1 MPGDCLVRDEAA
13 IALLTSHLIGREGIR
28 AMRIGIIGLPA
39 TGKTTLFNLLCQAGG
54 SHVGYQ
60 SPKEPNVAMV
70 KVPDRRLEYLAALF
84 HPKKLTPATMEFV
97 DFVALTRGAGKG
109 EGLGSHYLSQMR
121 QADAIL
127 HVLRDF
133 EDPGV
138 AHIENTIDSVRD
150 AALVNTEFLLADL
163 DTVEKR
169 IARLELDLKKAK
181 KDEAIRELDLQRRC
195 HAWLL
200 MEKPIRDLPI
210 SAEEDKILGGFTLL
224 TSKPLLYLL
233 NIGEEKLGKPNP
245 AAESL
250 RSLGGKDV
258 AVSQLCLKVEWEI
271 SQLPAEDAEIFRK
284 DLGLTAEGFAEV
296 LRACFEL
303 LGLITF
309 YTGEGGEETRAWT
322 IPAGATALKA
332 AGAIHSDLERG
343 FIRAE
348 VVNFADL
355 EACGSMAA
363 VRKKGLHRVEGK
375 DYRMADG
382 DIVLVRFNV

>member
-1 MPGDCLVRDEAA
+1 
-13 IALLTSHLIGREGIR
+13 
-28 AMRIGIIGLPA
+28 MRIGIIGLPA

-54 SHVGYQ
+54 SHVGHQ
-60 SPKEPNVAMV
+60 SSKEPNVAVV
-70 KVPDRRLEYLAALF
+70 KLPDRRMEYLASLF
-84 HPKKLTPATMEFV
+84 HPKKLTHATTEFV
-97 DFVALTRGAGKG
+97 DFVSLTRGAGKG

-121 QADAIL
+121 QADALL

-138 AHIENTIDSVRD
+138 AHIDATIDPLRD
-150 AALVNTEFLLADL
+150 AAVVNTEFLLADL

-169 IARLELDLKKAK
+169 IARLELDLKKVK

-200 MEKPIRDLPI
+200 TEKPIRDLPV
-210 SAEEDKILGGFTLL
+210 SADEEKILRGFTLL

-233 NIGEEKLGKPNP
+233 NIGEVKLGTPNP

-250 RSLGGKDV
+250 RSLAGKDV
-258 AVSQLCLKVEWEI
+258 AVTQLCLKVEWEI
-271 SQLPAEDAEIFRK
+271 SQLSPEDAEVFRK
-284 DLGLTAEGFAEV
+284 DLGLTAEGFSEV
-296 LRACFEL
+296 LRACFDL

-309 YTGEGGEETRAWT
+309 FTGEGGEETRAWT

-348 VVNFADL
+348 IVNFADL

-375 DYRMADG
+375 EYRMADG
-382 DIVLVRFNV
+382 DIVIVRFNI